1 MQHILMSSSAH
12 QCCVSSGLIQEN
24 IGVLFYLQVSGHHF
38 TRRAYS
44 EIAYSAEYRLQ
55 TKWICSSLQQKLVT
69 ELRQNFLLF
78 LLFFFFFLR
87 KEQVEN
93 KNSSSQLWCSFF
105 LLCSQQKNLNV
116 PILSEKP
123 RAMFF
128 ILVLCF
134 IFTITSLQMLIL
146 HNFLIKKLCSLPNR
160 DVQYKA
166 VQRNQLNTFPFL
178 PFKRDVC

>member
-78 LLFFFFFLR
+78 LLFFFFFFKKRIGWEQKQLITTVVLFFSSLFLA
-87 KEQVEN
+87 KELKCPNTIREAQGYVFH
-93 KNSSSQLWCSFF
+93 SCS
-105 LLCSQQKNLNV
+105 
-116 PILSEKP
+116 
-123 RAMFF
+123 
-128 ILVLCF
+128 VLHIHHHFRC
-134 IFTITSLQMLIL
+134 
-146 HNFLIKKLCSLPNR
+146 
-160 DVQYKA
+160 
-166 VQRNQLNTFPFL
+166 
-178 PFKRDVC
+178 

>member
-24 IGVLFYLQVSGHHF
+24 IGVLFYLQVPGHHF

-134 IFTITSLQMLIL
+134 IFTITLDVNSAQFFNKKVVFPTKQRCTIQSCSEKLVKYIPFSSL
-146 HNFLIKKLCSLPNR
+146 
-160 DVQYKA
+160 
-166 VQRNQLNTFPFL
+166 
-178 PFKRDVC
+178 